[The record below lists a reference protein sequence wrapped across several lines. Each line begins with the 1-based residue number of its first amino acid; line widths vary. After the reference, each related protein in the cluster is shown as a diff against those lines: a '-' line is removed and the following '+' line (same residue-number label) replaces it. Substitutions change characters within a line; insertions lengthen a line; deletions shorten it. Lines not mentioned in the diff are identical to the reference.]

1 MVPIFTFREKD
12 FPTRRSRKCSE
23 VSRAKPRPAFGMMRI
38 KIVCGAL
45 APWSSGLRA
54 SASMSCLSVSEERR
68 LLRGVLEEALKGTH
82 RKRVALEQQLER
94 HQEPQTL
101 VGLADEDKASKAR
114 SKAAK
119 ALEQLPVRL
128 AEADAANERLT
139 EMLGC
144 LRTRDAPLSMLRREM
159 EEFGLAA
166 RLQSFDVEAM
176 ARSQWGRPDGFDG
189 LVIESQRGVPI
200 LIARRSFKDALLRRI
215 CRGSDLW
222 FQVREG
228 SGSRV
233 LLRTSMLPNLARS
246 PRECMEMAADCAAFF
261 SDWRCSIEDVGVMFT
276 DSRHVAKRGTRVGQL
291 RDSKRLGFLRARPKR
306 VAELAR
312 DAQEEQ
318 GWM

>member
-1 MVPIFTFREKD
+1 MNERL
-12 FPTRRSRKCSE
+12 
-23 VSRAKPRPAFGMMRI
+23 ARPFGMMRI

-45 APWSSGLRA
+45 VPWSSGLRA
-54 SASMSCLSVSEERR
+54 SVSMSCLSASEERR

-119 ALEQLPVRL
+119 ALEQLPLRL

-176 ARSQWGRPDGFDG
+176 VRSQWGRPDGFDG

-215 CRGSDLW
+215 CRGS
-222 FQVREG
+222 EG

-291 RDSKRLGFLRARPKR
+291 
-306 VAELAR
+306 
-312 DAQEEQ
+312 
-318 GWM
+318 